1 LYVKL
6 NSTINLSVITL
17 KIGTLK
23 TQSQTNAFLSQREG
37 VRQSISDGQIRGL
50 QLERLQPGKG
60 KWRLRYRNAKGRRAC
75 FTIGDAPTLSL
86 AEARELVNELRRK
99 IAMGR
104 DPSEEKSIN
113 RETPTFGEFIE
124 QMYVPYIKTYK
135 RSWQTDIS
143 LLKNHLLP
151 RFAKRFMDDIRR
163 EDIVKLHFD
172 RRASGAAPSTSNRLL
187 IIMRYIFNLSI
198 KWETAG
204 VKTNPCAGVPLMEEN
219 NKRERY
225 LHHDEARRL
234 YESVCKSQNQML
246 KFIVPML
253 ILTGCR
259 KREVLDA
266 RWQDFDI
273 ERRIWRIPIAKSG
286 KARHIPLSDGA
297 LMILRSVPH
306 MPACPYPFANP
317 KTGKPF
323 CSIFMGWDHAR
334 KQAGL
339 PDVRIHDLR
348 HSFASL
354 LINSGRSLYE
364 VQKLLGHT
372 QVKTTQ
378 RYAHLSPETLLDASN
393 AATRAVGSMLG
404 VSSNLMD
411 LPLVE
416 DKRFG

>member
-1 LYVKL
+1 MAKLHLTQQAL
-6 NSTINLSVITL
+6 NSALCADGRRKINLFDAGCKGLLAEIRAS
-17 KIGTLK
+17 GGK
-23 TQSQTNAFLSQREG
+23 TFY
-37 VRQSISDGQIRGL
+37 
-50 QLERLQPGKG
+50 
-60 KWRLRYRNAKGRRAC
+60 LRYRDTRGRIRQTKIADSQDISVSQARALAAK
-75 FTIGDAPTLSL
+75 
-86 AEARELVNELRRK
+86 LRNQ
-99 IAMGR
+99 IAMGQ
-104 DPSEEKSIN
+104 DPLEEKNAARQSL
-113 RETPTFGEFIE
+113 TFAQFIDVK
-124 QMYVPYIKTYK
+124 YLPFIKTYK

-143 LLKNHLLP
+143 LLNNHLLP
-151 RFAKRFMDDIRR
+151 RFAKRFMDDIKR

-172 RRASGAAPSTSNRLL
+172 RRASGAAPSSSYRL
-187 IIMRYIFNLSI
+187 IIVMRYIFNLAI
-198 KWETAG
+198 RWETPGIKA
-204 VKTNPCAGVPLMEEN
+204 NPCAGVPLMEEN

-234 YESVCKSQNQML
+234 YESVCKSQNPML

-273 ERRIWRIPIAKSG
+273 ERRIWRIPVAKSG

-297 LMILRSVPH
+297 LMILRGLPH
-306 MPACPYPFANP
+306 RPSCPYPFANP

-323 CSIFMGWDHAR
+323 VSIFAGWDHAR

-339 PDVRIHDLR
+339 PEVRIHDLR

-378 RYAHLSPETLLDASN
+378 RYAHLAPETLLDASN

-404 VSSNLMD
+404 LTEPSTDM
-411 LPLVE
+411 PLVE
-416 DKRFG
+416 DKR

>member
-1 LYVKL
+1 MAKIHLTQPAL
-6 NSTINLSVITL
+6 NS
-17 KIGTLK
+17 
-23 TQSQTNAFLSQREG
+23 AHCP
-37 VRQSISDGQIRGL
+37 DGQRKIQLFDAACKGLLAEIRSSG
-50 QLERLQPGKG
+50 GKTFY
-60 KWRLRYRNAKGRRAC
+60 LRYR
-75 FTIGDAPTLSL
+75 DARSKLRQVKIADSKDVSL
-86 AEARELVNELRRK
+86 AQARALANKLRTQ
-99 IAMGR
+99 IAMGQ
-104 DPSEEKSIN
+104 DPLGEKAVARQSL
-113 RETPTFGEFIE
+113 TFAQFID
-124 QMYVPYIKTYK
+124 QKYLPFVKTYK
-135 RSWQTDIS
+135 RSWQTDVS
-143 LLKNHLLP
+143 LLNNHLLP
-151 RFAKRFMDDIRR
+151 RFAKRYMDDIKR
-163 EDIVKLHFD
+163 EDIVKLHYD

-187 IIMRYIFNLSI
+187 IIMRYIFNLAVR
-198 KWETAG
+198 WEVAG
-204 VKTNPCAGVPLMEEN
+204 VKANPCSGVPLMEEN

-225 LHHDEARRL
+225 LNQDEARRL
-234 YESVCKSQNQML
+234 YESVCKSQNGML

-297 LMILRSVPH
+297 LMILRGIPRRSS
-306 MPACPYPFANP
+306 CPYPFANP

-323 CSIFMGWDHAR
+323 VSIFAGWDHAR

-393 AATRAVGSMLG
+393 AATKAVGSVLG
-404 VSSNLMD
+404 ISSHLVEV
-411 LPLVE
+411 PLVE
-416 DKRFG
+416 ESIG